1 MITVA
6 YLMQSDLCLSVR
18 VLQRLLSLEAVNLA
32 FDLLR
37 LFIMCLVVV
46 AQYILARPL
55 EYSEVFLGRPPKDY
69 ARWIQQSANWGGAIE
84 LAIFSDIYGVEI
96 GSFDVK
102 SGRMDLFG
110 EGSHFRNRVY
120 LQYTGIHYEAFY
132 QTLNNEIIT
141 IFPASDTQVTEQ
153 IRELVMASKA
163 AHKYTDT
170 AQFTLRC
177 EECRAGFKGQIEA
190 QSHARDTKHFSFI
203 EYE

>member
-1 MITVA
+1 M
-6 YLMQSDLCLSVR
+6 
-18 VLQRLLSLEAVNLA
+18 
-32 FDLLR
+32 
-37 LFIMCLVVV
+37 V

-55 EYSEVFLGRPPKDY
+55 EYTAAVLGQAPKDY
-69 ARWIQQSANWGGAIE
+69 ARWIQQTDKWVGAIE

-110 EGSHFRNRVY
+110 EGRGLLSRVY

-132 QTLNNEIIT
+132 QKLQNDRQIRT
-141 IFPASDTQVTEQ
+141 IFPSNDSQITEL
-153 IRELVMASKA
+153 IMELVAAARA

-170 AQFTLRC
+170 SQFTLRC
-177 EECRAGFKGQIEA
+177 DDCGVGLRGQVEA
-190 QSHARDTKHFSFI
+190 EKHARETSHFKFI